1 VSVAAKGGA
10 VAPVDEAVV
19 MAVEAA
25 MAVGGKGAVGG
36 KVGRRT
42 REGSRPGRA
51 TTTRMEP
58 PWTMDGEPSVV
69 PLADEGKV
77 VGRSAGDERSLLCL
91 WRVGPLRKELKGSKT
106 MEGNIVC
113 QYTKLEGNKIMGG
126 KQKIIP

>member
-36 KVGRRT
+36 KVGASNQR
-42 REGSRPGRA
+42 GVA
-51 TTTRMEP
+51 TWTSDYGADGA
-58 PWTMDGEPSVV
+58 PWTTNGEPSVV
-69 PLADEGKV
+69 PLVDEGKV

-91 WRVGPLRKELKGSKT
+91 WRVSPLRKELEGSKT
-106 MEGNIVC
+106 TERNIVC
-113 QYTKLEGNKIMGG
+113 Q
-126 KQKIIP
+126 

>member
-1 VSVAAKGGA
+1 MSVAAKGGA

-36 KVGRRT
+36 KVGASNQR
-42 REGSRPGRA
+42 GVA
-51 TTTRMEP
+51 TWTSDYGADGA

-91 WRVGPLRKELKGSKT
+91 WRVGPLRKELEGSKT
-106 MEGNIVC
+106 TEGNIVC
-113 QYTKLEGNKIMGG
+113 Q
-126 KQKIIP
+126 